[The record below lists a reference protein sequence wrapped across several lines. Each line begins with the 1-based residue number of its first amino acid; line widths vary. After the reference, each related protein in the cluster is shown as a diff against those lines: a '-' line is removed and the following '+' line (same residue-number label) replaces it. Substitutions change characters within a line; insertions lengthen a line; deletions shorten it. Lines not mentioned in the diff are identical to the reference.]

1 MLIPQLAQVALGW
14 TAEWAGLIL
23 SPGAVLLVLLI
34 PIVGKF
40 LLPNV
45 QTRYIIAFGFASLGV
60 ALAFAH
66 RVTPN
71 IDFETLALLRAGQTF
86 GLAFLFVPIST
97 IAYSTL
103 PKELNADASALFVM
117 VRNIAGSIGISLA
130 TAMITE
136 RTQVRRAY
144 LSEHLTPLNQ
154 PYDDLLHRYSQ
165 SLQALGVSPADLQA
179 RALGLMN
186 STLSHQANIQAYMD
200 VFAICAIGAFCV
212 VPLTFLFRG
221 TKAGGGGPPAH

>member
-1 MLIPQLAQVALGW
+1 M
-14 TAEWAGLIL
+14 
-23 SPGAVLLVLLI
+23 
-34 PIVGKF
+34 
-40 LLPNV
+40 
-45 QTRYIIAFGFASLGV
+45 
-60 ALAFAH
+60 
-66 RVTPN
+66 
-71 IDFETLALLRAGQTF
+71 
-86 GLAFLFVPIST
+86 
-97 IAYSTL
+97 
-103 PKELNADASALFVM
+103 
-117 VRNIAGSIGISLA
+117 
-130 TAMITE
+130 
-136 RTQVRRAY
+136 RRAY